1 MHLHEFQAKQLF
13 SDYGIPVPAGQMLDS
28 LQAVEGLLSVLG
40 GSAWVVK
47 AQVHAGGRGKGGG
60 VRRVEDEQGLRDAVN
75 AMLGSR
81 LVTRQT
87 GSEGLPV
94 NGVLVE
100 QTAAIAREIYIGM
113 LVDRAQERVA
123 VMASSA
129 GGMDIEEVAASD
141 PGAILRE
148 RINPAVGLQAYQCR
162 NLAFA
167 LGLEGKQIGAFAT
180 LLNAA
185 CRLMLECDASLLEI
199 NPLVV
204 TDSGELLALDAKVD
218 LDDNA
223 LFRHPQLAGLRDTRQ
238 EDPREYAAHKH
249 GLNYIRLH
257 GNIACMVNGAGLAMA
272 TMDLIKL
279 HGGMPANF
287 LDVGGGATAEKVAE
301 AFKLILSDPQVEAIL
316 INIFGGIVRCDLI
329 AEGILQAIAEV
340 DVTVPVVVRLQG
352 TNAQAGLALI
362 EQSSL
367 AVLTASDLTEA
378 ADKVVASL
386 HAGGSK

>member
-1 MHLHEFQAKQLF
+1 MHLHEYQAKRLF
-13 SDYGIPVPAGQMLDS
+13 SDYGIPVPAGQPLERLDDIP
-28 LQAVEGLLSVLG
+28 GLLRSLG

-60 VRRVEDEQGLRDAVN
+60 VRRVEDEQTLRNAVGEL
-75 AMLGSR
+75 LGSR

-87 GSEGLPV
+87 AAEGLPV
-94 NGVLVE
+94 NSVLVE
-100 QTAAIAREIYIGM
+100 QTVAIAREIYFGM
-113 LVDRAQERVA
+113 LVDRARERIVLMVSA
-123 VMASSA
+123 A

-141 PGAILRE
+141 PDAILTE
-148 RINPAVGLQAYQCR
+148 TVNPAAGLQGYQCR

-167 LGLEGKQIGAFAT
+167 LGLEGKQVNAFSK
-180 LLNAA
+180 LLAA
-185 CRLMLECDASLLEI
+185 AYRLLLECDASLLEI

-204 TDSGELLALDAKVD
+204 TADGELLALDAKVD
-218 LDDNA
+218 LDDSA
-223 LFRHPQLAGLRDTRQ
+223 LFRHPQLAGLRDNSQ
-238 EDPREYAAHKH
+238 EDSRENAAQQH
-249 GLNYIRLH
+249 GLNYIRLQ

-329 AEGILQAIAEV
+329 AEGILQAISEV
-340 DVTVPVVVRLQG
+340 DVTVPVVVRLEG
-352 TNAQAGLALI
+352 TNAEAGLALI
-362 EQSSL
+362 NQSSL
-367 AVLTASDLTEA
+367 DVLTASDLTEA
-378 ADKVVASL
+378 ADRVVASVQ
-386 HAGGSK
+386 ARDSS

>member
-1 MHLHEFQAKQLF
+1 MHLHEYQAKQLF
-13 SDYGIPVPAGQMLDS
+13 SDYGIPVPAGQLLDHS
-28 LQAVEGLLSVLG
+28 QAVTGLTGSLG

-60 VRRVEDEQGLRDAVN
+60 VRLVEDEQGLRDAVD

-87 GSEGLPV
+87 DAEGLPV

-100 QTAAIAREIYIGM
+100 QTVPIAREIYLGM
-113 LVDRAQERVA
+113 LVDRAQERIGL
-123 VMASSA
+123 MASTA
-129 GGMDIEEVAASD
+129 GGMDIEAVAASD

-148 RINPAVGLQAYQCR
+148 TVNPAVGLQAYQCR

-167 LGLEGKQIGAFAT
+167 LGLEGKQVNAFSKILTAAYR
-180 LLNAA
+180 LL
-185 CRLMLECDASLLEI
+185 LECDVSLLEI

-223 LFRHPQLAGLRDTRQ
+223 LFRHPQLAGLRDSRQ
-238 EDPREYAAHKH
+238 EDARENAARQH

-279 HGGMPANF
+279 HGGVPANF

-316 INIFGGIVRCDLI
+316 VNIFGGIVRCDLI
-329 AEGILQAIAEV
+329 AEGILQAITEV
-340 DVTVPVVVRLQG
+340 AVTVPVVVRLEG
-352 TNAQAGLALI
+352 TNAEAGLALI
-362 EQSSL
+362 RQSSL
-367 AVLTASDLTEA
+367 DVLTASDLTEA
-378 ADKVVASL
+378 ADKVVASVQT
-386 HAGGSK
+386 GRSK

>member
-1 MHLHEFQAKQLF
+1 MHLHEYQAKRLF
-13 SDYGIPVPAGQMLDS
+13 SKYGLPVPAGQVLERSDDI
-28 LQAVEGLLSVLG
+28 AGLSGTAG
-40 GSAWVVK
+40 GPEWVVK

-60 VRRVEDEQGLRDAVN
+60 VRRVEDEHSLREAVD

-87 GSEGLPV
+87 DAEGLPV
-94 NGVLVE
+94 NCVLVE
-100 QTAAIAREIYIGM
+100 QTVSIAREIYFGM
-113 LVDRAQERVA
+113 LVDRAQERV
-123 VMASSA
+123 VLMASAA
-129 GGMDIEEVAASD
+129 GGMDIESVAASD
-141 PGAILRE
+141 PDAILTE
-148 RINPAVGLQAYQCR
+148 TVNPAAGLQGYQCR

-167 LGLEGKQIGAFAT
+167 LGLEGKQVNAFSK
-180 LLNAA
+180 LLAA
-185 CRLMLECDASLLEI
+185 AYRLLLECDASLLEI

-204 TDSGELLALDAKVD
+204 TLDGELLALDAKVD

-223 LFRHPQLAGLRDTRQ
+223 VFRHPQLAGLRDDSQ
-238 EDPREYAAHKH
+238 EDARENAARQH

-329 AEGILQAIAEV
+329 AEGILQAIDEV
-340 DVTVPVVVRLQG
+340 DVTVPVVVRLEG
-352 TNAQAGLALI
+352 TNAEAGLALI

-367 AVLTASDLTEA
+367 DVLTASDLTEA
-378 ADKVVASL
+378 ADKVVASVQP
-386 HAGGSK
+386 AAST

>member
-1 MHLHEFQAKQLF
+1 MHLHEYQAKRLF
-13 SDYGIPVPAGQMLDS
+13 AEYGIPVPAGQVLECSDDI
-28 LQAVEGLLSVLG
+28 AGLIGASG
-40 GSAWVVK
+40 GPAWVVK

-60 VRRVEDEQGLRDAVN
+60 VRRVEDEHGLREAVD

-87 GSEGLPV
+87 DAEGLPV
-94 NGVLVE
+94 NCVLVE
-100 QTAAIAREIYIGM
+100 QTVNIAREIYFGM
-113 LVDRAQERVA
+113 LVDRAQERIVL
-123 VMASSA
+123 MASAA
-129 GGMDIEEVAASD
+129 GGMDIEAVAASD
-141 PGAILRE
+141 PDAILTE
-148 RINPAVGLQAYQCR
+148 TVNPAAGLQGYQCR

-167 LGLEGKQIGAFAT
+167 LGLEGKQVNAFAK
-180 LLNAA
+180 LLAA
-185 CRLMLECDASLLEI
+185 AYRLLLECDASLLEI

-204 TDSGELLALDAKVD
+204 TAGGELLALDAKVD

-223 LFRHPQLAGLRDTRQ
+223 VFRHPQLADLRDDSQ
-238 EDPREYAAHKH
+238 EDARENAARQH

-287 LDVGGGATAEKVAE
+287 LDVGGSATAEKVAE

-329 AEGILQAIAEV
+329 AEGILRAIDEV
-340 DVTVPVVVRLQG
+340 DVTVPVVVRLEG
-352 TNAQAGLALI
+352 TNAEAGLALI

-367 AVLTASDLTEA
+367 DVLTASDLTEA
-378 ADKVVASL
+378 ADKVVASVQG
-386 HAGGSK
+386 AGST